1 MWRSRKPLDAFG
13 VPWVQIPPS
22 PPEKIVN
29 NIHGEMLELAEQ
41 ARLEIV

>member
-1 MWRSRKPLDAFG
+1 MWRSRKPLDALR

-22 PPEKIVN
+22 PPDAKYGN
-29 NIHGEMLELAEQ
+29 RGEMLELAEQ